1 MGKSIIGVY
10 KISNTLCPEGKY
22 YIGYSRNIMKR
33 WEHHRYE
40 LKTKRHGNFHMQRVY
55 DKYGSEC
62 FTYEILKECENEE
75 EAKQIEASY
84 LHDLSIRDKL
94 YNLIFVNDN
103 GFIYHSDE
111 SLMNMSQGQKESYKK
126 GRVIANKRSIIINGI
141 TYPSINEASRQLGM
155 IASNITYRLKSSKY
169 TNYEYYGYENEISEE
184 TRIKLSTSGKL
195 RKPIKPN
202 NFKNIS
208 IDNIVYESVTDAAR
222 KLGVHR
228 TTIYERIKSPNPKF
242 ANYFYADSKVLY
254 DEPMPSLPLLIEDD
268 ADNREV

>member
-1 MGKSIIGVY
+1 MGKPIIGVY

-62 FTYEILKECENEE
+62 FTYEILQECENEE

-141 TYPSINEASRQLGM
+141 TYPSINEASRKLGM
-155 IASNITYRLKSSKY
+155 SNCNIRYRLKSSKY
-169 TNYEYYGYENEISEE
+169 TNYEYDGYVNKMTEE
-184 TRIKLSTSGKL
+184 TRIKLSDALKL
-195 RKPIKPN
+195 RKAKPCN
-202 NFKNIS
+202 YRNIS
-208 IDNIVYESVTDAAR
+208 IDNIVYVSVTEAAR

-228 TTIYERIKSPNPKF
+228 PTIYERIKSPNPKY

-254 DEPMPSLPLLIEDD
+254 DEPMPSLPLLSVHDV
-268 ADNREV
+268 DNHEV

>member
-1 MGKSIIGVY
+1 MGKPIIGVY

-62 FTYEILKECENEE
+62 FTYEILQECENEE

-126 GRVIANKRSIIINGI
+126 GRVIANNRSIIINGI

-155 IASNITYRLKSSKY
+155 ITSNITYRLKSSKY
-169 TNYEYYGYENEISEE
+169 TNYEYDGYENEISEE

-195 RKPIKPN
+195 RKPLLKPN

-242 ANYFYADSKVLY
+242 ANYSYIDTKI
-254 DEPMPSLPLLIEDD
+254 DEVMLPLPSLSESDVC
-268 ADNREV
+268 NQ

>member
-1 MGKSIIGVY
+1 MGKPIIGVY

-33 WEHHRYE
+33 WEQHRYD
-40 LKTKRHGNFHMQRVY
+40 LKTKRHSNVRMQRAY
-55 DKYGSEC
+55 EKYGSEC
-62 FTYEILKECENEE
+62 FTYEILQECETEE
-75 EAKQIEASY
+75 EAKNVELSY
-84 LHDLSIRDKL
+84 LEDLTIRDKL
-94 YNLIFVNDN
+94 YNLIFVNDK
-103 GFIYHSDE
+103 GLIYHSDE
-111 SLMNMSQGQKESYKK
+111 SLMNMSQSQKESYMK

-155 IASNITYRLKSSKY
+155 SNCNITYRLKSSKY
-169 TNYEYYGYENEISEE
+169 TNYEYDGYENEISEE
-184 TRIKLSTSGKL
+184 TRIKLRDALKL
-195 RKPIKPN
+195 RKAKPCN
-202 NFKNIS
+202 YRNIS
-208 IDNIVYESVTDAAR
+208 IDNIVYVSVTEAAR

-228 TTIYERIKSPNPKF
+228 PTIYERIKSPNPKY

>member
-1 MGKSIIGVY
+1 MGKPIIGVY
-10 KISNTLCPEGKY
+10 KISNTLYPEGKY

-33 WEHHRYE
+33 WEQHRYD
-40 LKTKRHGNFHMQRVY
+40 LKTKRHGNVHLQRVY

-62 FTYEILKECENEE
+62 FTYEMLQECETEE
-75 EAKQIEASY
+75 EAIRVESSY
-84 LHDLSIRDKL
+84 LQDLSIRDKL
-94 YNLIFVNDN
+94 YNLIFVNDK
-103 GFIYHSDE
+103 GLIYHSDE
-111 SLMNMSQGQKESYKK
+111 SLMNMSQSQKESYTK

-155 IASNITYRLKSSKY
+155 IKSNIIYRLKSSKY
-169 TNYEYYGYENEISEE
+169 TNYEYDGYDNEISEE
-184 TRIKLSTSGKL
+184 TRIKLSTSIKL
-195 RKPIKPN
+195 RKPKPC

-242 ANYFYADSKVLY
+242 ANYFYADSKVLD
-254 DEPMPSLPLLIEDD
+254 DEPMPSLHLLLLGDT
-268 ADNREV
+268 DNHEV